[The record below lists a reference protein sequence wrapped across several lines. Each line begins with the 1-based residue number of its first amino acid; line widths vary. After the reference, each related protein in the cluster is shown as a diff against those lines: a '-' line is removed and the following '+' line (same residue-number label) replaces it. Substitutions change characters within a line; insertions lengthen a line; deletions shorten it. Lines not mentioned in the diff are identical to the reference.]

1 MTNEVDPHSDEL
13 KSRYLAGIEDDLR
26 ALRASSAETAG
37 DRRPVE
43 LDQQSVGRLSRMDAM
58 QQQAMAS
65 AQETRRNGRIRALE
79 AAIHRIEAEEFG
91 WCIDCGAFIGFRR
104 LDVDPTAIR
113 CRDCAT

>member
-1 MTNEVDPHSDEL
+1 
-13 KSRYLAGIEDDLR
+13 
-26 ALRASSAETAG
+26 
-37 DRRPVE
+37 
-43 LDQQSVGRLSRMDAM
+43 
-58 QQQAMAS
+58 MAS